1 MRASLI
7 SVSPGY
13 NLGLAKLADYL
24 TAQGWQVA
32 RASQVYPL
40 TDDVDLYALSVVWSW
55 DVPRLIELTRRVPR
69 GRATWIGGPGITAL
83 AEYIARE
90 TGIRPVVGPDA
101 RFEHQPGHYA
111 QTRTTR
117 GCPVN
122 CAFCIASK
130 MDGREIREYRD
141 FNLAPVII
149 DDNILRAS
157 WEHQEHVV
165 ARLAAQYTARACVDF
180 NSGFDPAVFTRAH
193 YDLYSRL
200 PLKTWR
206 LAFDDEREADDV
218 ERMIRLLRTRG
229 VPQNKIA
236 VYVLIGFNDTPPH
249 SLARARR
256 VIEWG
261 GEPRVQAYRPL
272 TWLDARTPF
281 VNARLGWDAET
292 VTAMPRYFYGYH
304 WRRMTFDE
312 FRAYTRARPFERGA
326 MGSRP
331 TKT

>member
-1 MRASLI
+1 MRAGLI

-13 NLGLAKLADYL
+13 NLGLEKLANWL
-24 TAQGWQVA
+24 RAQNWQVA

-40 TDDVDLYALSVVWSW
+40 TDAADLYAFSVIWSW
-55 DVPRLIELTRRVPR
+55 DVPRLIELTRHVPR
-69 GRATWIGGPGITAL
+69 GREVWIGGPGVTAL
-83 AEYIARE
+83 ADYIAHE
-90 TGIRPVVGPDA
+90 TGIRPIVGPDA
-101 RFEHQPGHYA
+101 RFEQQPGHYA

-122 CAFCIASK
+122 CAFCAVPK
-130 MDGREIREYRD
+130 MDGRALIEYAD
-141 FNLAPVII
+141 FSPAPVVI
-149 DDNILRAS
+149 DDNLLRAS
-157 WEHQEHVV
+157 WEHQARVV
-165 ARLAAQYTARACVDF
+165 ARLATQGYARVDF

-193 YDLYSRL
+193 YDLYARL

-218 ERMIRLLRTRG
+218 ERMMRLLRARG

-236 VYVLIGFNDTPPH
+236 VYVLVGFNDTPEQ
-249 SLARARR
+249 SCVRALR

-281 VNARLGWDAET
+281 VNARLGWDAEI
-292 VTAMPRYFYGYH
+292 VVAMPRFFYGYH
-304 WRRMTFDE
+304 WRRMTFDA
-312 FRAYTRARPFERGA
+312 FRAYTRVRPFERGA
-326 MGSRP
+326 MRSRP